1 MSCYLHSTFRSN
13 SNNNDILY
21 WVGSMRLR
29 SKTLIEL
36 EPGAKRSFAK
46 RVEIGLD
53 RVILL
58 TIDF

>member
-46 RVEIGLD
+46 RVVDKD
-53 RVILL
+53 RDKVVLFI
-58 TIDF
+58 